1 MIQIFDKHNC
11 CGCSAC
17 VQICPKQCIVLEED
31 EKGFMYPIVHKEH
44 CINCGLCEK
53 VCPFLIHG
61 RNHYPIEVYAASNPD
76 ETVRMNSS
84 SGGIFSMLAET
95 ILNENGVVFGAC
107 FDEKWN
113 VIHDY
118 TETKD
123 GLEKFRGSKYVQST
137 IGDTYKKALV
147 FLRNGRK
154 VLFSGTPCQILG
166 LKNFLKKEYEN
177 LLTVDVVCHG
187 VPSPL
192 VWRSYLEYVNPS
204 NKKISF
210 VNLRDKS
217 RGWKNYSYLIKSKD
231 EILVDE
237 YASSSLYLLG
247 FSLNLTLRPS
257 CYKCPAKDLKSGS
270 DVTLSDCWGNL
281 KKNNI
286 YDDDKGLSAVIVNS
300 VKGKSFLDKI
310 ILNKKSLT
318 FEFIQKNNPSVSNST
333 IEPYCSKTF
342 WILFKEH
349 GVKSIDIVRYKL
361 KKNIFFRIYN
371 KIRTKF
377 IR

>member
-11 CGCSAC
+11 CGCSSC

-31 EKGFMYPIVHKEH
+31 EKGFKYPIVHKEH
-44 CINCGLCEK
+44 CVKCGLCEK
-53 VCPFLIHG
+53 VCPFLTRGISHS
-61 RNHYPIEVYAASNPD
+61 PIEVYAANNPD
-76 ETVRMNSS
+76 ETVRMKSS

-107 FDEKWN
+107 FDDKWN

-118 TETKD
+118 AQTKD
-123 GLEKFRGSKYVQST
+123 GLEKFRGSKYVQSS
-137 IGDTYKKALV
+137 IGHTYQKAFE
-147 FLRNGRK
+147 FLKNGRK

-192 VWRSYLEYVNPS
+192 VWRSYLEYVNPN
-204 NKKISF
+204 NKRISF
-210 VNLRDKS
+210 VNFRDKS
-217 RGWKNYSYLIKSKD
+217 RGWKNYSYLIKSDD

-257 CYKCPAKDLKSGS
+257 CYKCPAKNLNSGS

-281 KKNNI
+281 EKNDI
-286 YDDDKGLSAVIVNS
+286 YDDDKGISAVIVNS
-300 VKGKSFLDKI
+300 LKGKSFLDKI
-310 ILNKKSLT
+310 IQNKKNLT
-318 FEFIQKNNPSVSNST
+318 FEFIQKYNPSVSNST

-342 WILFKEH
+342 WTLFKEH
-349 GVKSIDIVRYKL
+349 GVKSVGIVHYKL